1 MNQLATR
8 STVSIGRAAS
18 LTRTTKVV
26 SRVPMGIAVLAIALL
41 AAILSLVPVALVVV
55 TLVALSVF
63 VLVAMRPVFAA
74 YLLLFLGPLL
84 SGIDRGAAI
93 PFLRPTEAV
102 AALVGLGL
110 LGRGIIVVLASGS
123 PRFRPS
129 RMDAAVIV
137 LAIAGSIG
145 PFLWMLARGVEVG
158 SDDIA
163 YGLLLWKFAAIYFI
177 FRTCVKTER
186 QVRICLWI
194 AMLAGA
200 AVSVIAILQAL
211 GFAPVVA
218 FISGHFAPYGNTEA
232 VVNNR
237 GGATLGLPIAAA
249 DLLTYDL
256 AIAAGF
262 LLSAKAMFTNA
273 ANRRLVILV
282 LMGLFAAG
290 IIASGEFSAL
300 IGLVIA
306 IVVLA
311 VVSRRA
317 ALVLYLLPG
326 LCIGLYVLKPV
337 IEHRL
342 AGFQSTTGLP
352 VSWTGRL
359 YNLRNYFWPELFSHD
374 RFILGVRLAARVIV
388 PTQATGYVWIES
400 GYTWLLWSG
409 GIPFLIAFVWFAYVG
424 IRRGVAVARSR
435 TDAIGVAGLA
445 SAAGLSVV
453 SVLMVLDPHL
463 TYRGA
468 ADLLFA
474 LLAMATIA
482 RVRTSTKGSIRSSSR
497 A

>member
-1 MNQLATR
+1 VNHLAMR
-8 STVSIGRAAS
+8 RMVSIGRLPS
-18 LTRTTKVV
+18 LSRTSIVA
-26 SRVPMGIAVLAIALL
+26 SRVAMAMAFLAIALL
-41 AAILSLVPVALVVV
+41 AAVLSFVPPGLVIV
-55 TLVALSVF
+55 TVVALSVLL
-63 VLVAMRPVFAA
+63 LVAMRPVSAA

-102 AALVGLGL
+102 AALVGVGL
-110 LGRGIIVVLASGS
+110 LGRGIIIVLASGF
-123 PRFRPS
+123 PRFRIS
-129 RMDAAVIV
+129 RMDEAVIV

-145 PFLWMLARGVEVG
+145 PLLWMLARGVEVG

-163 YGLLLWKFAAIYFI
+163 YGLLLWKFAAIYLI

-194 AMLAGA
+194 AVLAGA
-200 AVSVIAILQAL
+200 VVSVIAILQAL

-218 FISGHFAPYGNTEA
+218 FIGGYFAPYGNTEA
-232 VVNNR
+232 VVNHR

-249 DLLTYDL
+249 DLLTFDL
-256 AIAAGF
+256 AIAVGF
-262 LLSAKAMFTNA
+262 LLNAKAMFANA
-273 ANRRLVILV
+273 RNGRLVILV
-282 LMGLFAAG
+282 LIGLFAAG
-290 IIASGEFSAL
+290 VIASGEFSAL

-306 IVVLA
+306 IMVLA
-311 VVSRRA
+311 IVSRRGA
-317 ALVLYLLPG
+317 VLLYLLPG

-342 AGFQSTTGLP
+342 VGFQSTTGLP

-359 YNLRNYFWPELFSHD
+359 YNLQNYFWPELFSHD

-409 GIPFLIAFVWFAYVG
+409 GIPLLIAFVWFACVG

-435 TDAIGVAGLA
+435 MDTIGVAGLA
-445 SAAGLSVV
+445 SATGLSVV

-474 LLAMATIA
+474 LLAMATIHC
-482 RVRTSTKGSIRSSSR
+482 VRTSTSGSIRSSGR